1 MLDRWFPYVTFPVSM
16 ETFHQLPRNAAYK
29 YEYWDGA
36 AHLSARPK
44 SYHCLLD
51 LKRAELVEQV
61 VIQGDRPARFRSLVD
76 TDWPELPQLFASAFE
91 RMPPFGLIER
101 EQRVAAAEEC
111 LEFTRTGG
119 DGPMVPPASFVAYAS
134 GDERIVGAILITL
147 MQRGNLEDFRDEC
160 WRARAP
166 DDALQQRWGRP
177 HLTWIFV
184 SPWYARFGVGSA
196 LLSRAVNV
204 LLDLGYRDLAS
215 TFLLGN
221 ESGMLWHWK
230 SGFRLLGYPG
240 SPGAIQRKVDAGGGE
255 DGVES

>member
-1 MLDRWFPYVTFPVSM
+1 MLDRWFPHVTFPVPM

-36 AHLSARPK
+36 AHLSARPMH
-44 SYHCLLD
+44 YHCLL
-51 LKRAELVEQV
+51 ELNPREPVEQV
-61 VIQGDRPARFRSLVD
+61 VIQGNRPVRFRGLAE
-76 TDWPELPQLFASAFE
+76 TDWPELPKLFASAFE
-91 RMPPFGLIER
+91 RMPPFGLIAR
-101 EQRVAAAEEC
+101 EQRVTAAEEC
-111 LEFTRTGG
+111 LDFARTGG
-119 DGPMVPPASFVAYAS
+119 DGPLVPPASFVAFAS

-147 MQRGNLEDFRDEC
+147 MQRGDLEDFRDDC
-160 WRARAP
+160 WRAAAP

-196 LLSRAVNV
+196 LLAHSANALR
-204 LLDLGYRDLAS
+204 DLGYHELAS

-221 ESGMLWHWK
+221 ESSMLWHWK

-240 SPGAIQRKVDAGGGE
+240 SPGAFHRKADAAGGE
-255 DGVES
+255 DRVEL